1 MLLLVLSTIFKLAA
15 SLQNVPG
22 CLPGEQATITSQTR
36 YVVPDLLFPPT
47 SDGIPL
53 TNATAT
59 FFTCPSREAPGDA
72 PLSTPI
78 DLCEPFNNHI
88 FFEGE

>member
-1 MLLLVLSTIFKLAA
+1 MLFLVLSTIFKLGT

-47 SDGIPL
+47 SGGIPL
-53 TNATAT
+53 TNSTTT
-59 FFTCPSREAPGDA
+59 FFTASPDRCAALDA
-72 PLSTPI
+72 
-78 DLCEPFNNHI
+78 D
-88 FFEGE
+88 